1 MLEKTVDFDD
11 SNSYED
17 FGIVFESLVIGKAE
31 PRLMMVDVPFRN
43 GSLDA
48 TNYFGDVRYKDRT
61 ITMGFLIPWWS
72 DDQYGIFA
80 DVQNQLNGQRKRI
93 TFSADE
99 DWYYSGRLTV
109 GDFKIDN
116 GFFKFEITAVCD
128 PYKYQDTVVSKTTT
142 ALGTEIN
149 LQNDYMKTVPTITTD
164 ASIELQFKN
173 NTYNFTAGT
182 YKRADIVLT
191 KGVNVMTI
199 TGAANVVIS
208 YRQGRL

>member
-80 DVQNQLNGQRKRI
+80 DVQNQLNGHRKKI

-128 PYKYQDTVVSKTTT
+128 PYKYQDNVVSKTTT
-142 ALGTEIN
+142 SSGTIVT
-149 LQNDYMKTVPTITTD
+149 LQNDYMKTVPTIQTD
-164 ASIELQFKN
+164 NNIEVLFN
-173 NTYNFTAGT
+173 NNSYVFSEGT
-182 YKRADIVLT
+182 YKRADIVFT
-191 KGVNVMTI
+191 KGSNVMTI
-199 TGAANVVIS
+199 TGNANVVIS

>member
-80 DVQNQLNGQRKRI
+80 DIQNQLNGHRKKI

-116 GFFKFEITAVCD
+116 GFFKFEIVAICD
-128 PYKYQDTVVSKTTT
+128 PYKYQDTVVNKTTT
-142 ALGTEIN
+142 SSGTIVT
-149 LQNDYMKTVPTITTD
+149 LQNDYMKTIPTIQTD
-164 ASIELQFKN
+164 NNIEVLFN
-173 NTYNFTAGT
+173 NNSYVFSEGT
-182 YKRADIVLT
+182 YKRADIVFT
-191 KGVNVMTI
+191 EGPNVMTI
-199 TGAANVVIS
+199 TGNANVVIS